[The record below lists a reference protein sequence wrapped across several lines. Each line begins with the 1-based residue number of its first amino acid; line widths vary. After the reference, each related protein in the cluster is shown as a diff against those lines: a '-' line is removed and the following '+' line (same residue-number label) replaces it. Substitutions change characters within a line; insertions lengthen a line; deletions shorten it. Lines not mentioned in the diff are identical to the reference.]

1 MDLKDLLEKLSTK
14 VFTISAKLIN
24 QGTNIYELLSR
35 SFQVVKR
42 LFVLASFNAYVQF
55 D

>member
-1 MDLKDLLEKLSTK
+1 MEKLSTK

-24 QGTNIYELLSR
+24 QGTNKYELLSG

-55 D
+55 DWI